1 MGTYHSYVGDAKLED
16 SKDNWYRISGM
27 NISRW
32 NFTTWGNVNRSLWEY
47 AAGGEF
53 VLAKAGRGLAG
64 KSHWSDLLYKA
75 LKQDDALTLPRG
87 ESMPT
92 GVVDGFVKFAWTG
105 GNNNMDSLDIAGNS
119 FDFKN
124 RLTKADGAADTLALN
139 CTTSQGGLYGKAGTL
154 FYNMYNIESTLHTNN
169 YYFRD
174 TPIEPNRNSCCFRP
188 MLTLKPVGGGVIDKF
203 TLKIRV
209 TRYFSYI
216 TTQLYRLGY
225 TVSILEGNESI
236 IAERKYGY
244 RIGRNGE
251 ELPDTA
257 PFATRAV
264 ANQYFTT
271 TNPPEVIAHTT
282 PWGDDT
288 VTDHLGW
295 WWKLINGKCLY
306 IPSFSRLPGMEQ
318 DWRDNGGVTTSDI
331 TFTEADA
338 YTI

>member
-1 MGTYHSYVGDAKLED
+1 MI
-16 SKDNWYRISGM
+16 KDNIHNEM
-27 NISRW
+27 
-32 NFTTWGNVNRSLWEY
+32 
-47 AAGGEF
+47 F
-53 VLAKAGRGLAG
+53 VLSMDNDRLRG
-64 KSHWSDLLYKA
+64 
-75 LKQDDALTLPRG
+75 TLP
-87 ESMPT
+87 
-92 GVVDGFVKFAWTG
+92 DQ
-105 GNNNMDSLDIAGNS
+105 
-119 FDFKN
+119 
-124 RLTKADGAADTLALN
+124 ADLQTAL
-139 CTTSQGGLYGKAGTL
+139 
-154 FYNMYNIESTLHTNN
+154 
-169 YYFRD
+169 
-174 TPIEPNRNSCCFRP
+174 RP
-188 MLTLKPVGGGVIDKF
+188 MLTLKPIGGGVIDKF

-216 TTQLYRLGY
+216 TARLYRLGY

-271 TNPPEVIAHTT
+271 TNLPEVIAHTT